1 MNKDIK
7 YFGIDISHLVFD
19 VTDSKGNYTQF
30 KNNASGFKKFS
41 KLLSSDS
48 HCVMEATGYYHY
60 QLAYFLLELGIKVSV
75 ENPLAVKR
83 FIQMKLSKIKTDKSD
98 SKLICEYAKQVDLK
112 LWQGNSKHQTECL
125 QMTRLLSVYT
135 KQSTMLKNKLHGE
148 SVLGNPSKAVIGS
161 LKRSLKQVQKEM
173 ITIEGKLMILVKQEH
188 EEVLT
193 RLKSIPGIGTKTA
206 VMLVVLTDGFSR
218 FTSGSEL
225 CSYAGLTPV
234 IRKSGSSVNGRPRIS
249 KIGNQKLRNLLFM
262 CSFNAC
268 KYNKACREI
277 YERIVAK
284 GKSKKLALIA
294 VCNKLLKQAFAIA
307 KSGLIYDDSYRSV
320 LVKKLSV
327 IFLFFTTVLCYH
339 TFFILFLQ
347 FPTFLIP
354 IC

>member
-19 VTDSKGNYTQF
+19 VTDSNGNYYQF
-30 KNNASGFKKFS
+30 KNTSLGFKKFL
-41 KLLSSDS
+41 KLLDSNS

-60 QLAYFLLELGIKVSV
+60 QLAYYLLESSIKVSV

-98 SKLICEYAKQVDLK
+98 SKLICEYAKQVELK

-148 SVLGNPSKAVIGS
+148 AVLGNPSKVVLSS
-161 LKRSLKQVQKEM
+161 LKRSLKHIQKE
-173 ITIEGKLMILVKQEH
+173 IKTLELKLLVLVKQVH
-188 EEVLT
+188 QDILT
-193 RLKSIPGIGTKTA
+193 RIKSIPGIGDKTA
-206 VMLVVLTDGFSR
+206 VMLVVLTDGFDR

-225 CSYAGLTPV
+225 CSYAGLTPI
-234 IRKSGSSVNGRPRIS
+234 IRKSGSSVNGRSRIS

-307 KSGLIYDDSYRSV
+307 KSGLIYDDSYRSI
-320 LVKKLSV
+320 LVKN
-327 IFLFFTTVLCYH
+327 
-339 TFFILFLQ
+339 
-347 FPTFLIP
+347 
-354 IC
+354 

>member
-7 YFGIDISHLVFD
+7 YFGLDISYLVFD
-19 VTDSKGNYTQF
+19 VTDSNGNYYQF
-30 KNNASGFKKFS
+30 KNNEFGFKKFT
-41 KLLSSDS
+41 KLLNSES

-60 QLAYFLLELGIKVSV
+60 QLAYHLLESGIKLSV

-98 SKLICEYAKQVDLK
+98 SKLICEYAEQVDLK
-112 LWQGNSKHQTECL
+112 LWQGSSKNEIECL
-125 QMTRLLSVYT
+125 QIARALSVYT

-148 SVLGNPSKAVIGS
+148 AVLGNPSNVVVRS
-161 LKRSLKQVQKEM
+161 LKRSLKQLQKE
-173 ITIEGKLMILVKQEH
+173 IKSLEDTLLIFVKQTH
-188 EEVLT
+188 QDLLT
-193 RLKSIPGIGTKTA
+193 RLKSIPGIGPKTA
-206 VMLVVLTDGFSR
+206 IMLVVLTGGFDR
-218 FTSGSEL
+218 FSSASEL

-234 IRKSGSSVNGRPRIS
+234 IRQSGTSVKGRSRIS

-268 KYNKACREI
+268 KYNKACRDL

-307 KSGLIYDDSYRSV
+307 KSGLIYDDTYKST
-320 LVKKLSV
+320 LVKN
-327 IFLFFTTVLCYH
+327 
-339 TFFILFLQ
+339 
-347 FPTFLIP
+347 
-354 IC
+354 

>member
-1 MNKDIK
+1 MNKGIK

-19 VTDSKGNYTQF
+19 VTDSDGNYHQF
-30 KNNASGFKKFS
+30 KNNPSGFKKFT
-41 KLLSSDS
+41 KLLNDNS

-60 QLAYFLLELGIKVSV
+60 QLAYHLLESGIKVSV
-75 ENPLAVKR
+75 ENPLAIKR

-98 SKLICEYAKQVDLK
+98 SKLICEYAKQVELK
-112 LWQGNSKHQTECL
+112 LWKGSSKHQTECL
-125 QMTRLLSVYT
+125 QMIRLLAVYT

-148 SVLGNPSKAVIGS
+148 AVLGNPSKTVVGS

-173 ITIEGKLMILVKQEH
+173 KMLEDKLMILVKEVHQD
-188 EEVLT
+188 VLT
-193 RLKSIPGIGTKTA
+193 RLKSIPGIGNKTA
-206 VMLVVLTDGFSR
+206 LMLVVLTDGFER
-218 FTSGSEL
+218 FNSGSEL

-234 IRKSGSSVNGRPRIS
+234 TRQSGSSVNGRPRIS

-268 KYNKACREI
+268 KYNKACRDI

-307 KSGLIYDDSYRSV
+307 KSGLIYDETYRST
-320 LVKKLSV
+320 LVKS
-327 IFLFFTTVLCYH
+327 
-339 TFFILFLQ
+339 
-347 FPTFLIP
+347 
-354 IC
+354 

>member
-19 VTDSKGNYTQF
+19 VTDSDGNYYQF
-30 KNNASGFKKFS
+30 KNNPLGFKKFR
-41 KLLSSDS
+41 KLLKVNS

-60 QLAYFLLELGIKVSV
+60 QLAYYLLESGIKVSV

-98 SKLICEYAKQVDLK
+98 SKLICEYAKQVELK

-125 QMTRLLSVYT
+125 QKTRLLAVYT

-148 SVLGNPSKAVIGS
+148 AVLGNPSKAVVSS
-161 LKRSLKQVQKEM
+161 LKRSLKQIQKE
-173 ITIEGKLMILVKQEH
+173 IKTLEDKLIILVKEVHQD
-188 EEVLT
+188 VLT
-193 RLKSIPGIGTKTA
+193 RLKSIPGIGNKTA
-206 VMLVVLTDGFSR
+206 LMLVVLTDGFER

-234 IRKSGSSVNGRPRIS
+234 IRKSGSSVNGRSRIS

-307 KSGLIYDDSYRSV
+307 KSGLIYDDTYKST
-320 LVKKLSV
+320 LVKN
-327 IFLFFTTVLCYH
+327 
-339 TFFILFLQ
+339 
-347 FPTFLIP
+347 
-354 IC
+354 